1 MNKIPTEKVKNHHS
15 DTELDEVL
23 TRLYATGGFNLD
35 GTSIAHKRV
44 EPLELGEAKQ
54 KLLKLIDKEVTRSR
68 IDELKAL
75 VPPEQFKDYV
85 KLTGHE
91 ACTIC
96 GFNSEVFRRH
106 LESRIKAIQEE
117 GTDNE

>member
-1 MNKIPTEKVKNHHS
+1 MA
-15 DTELDEVL
+15 DTELDETL
-23 TRLYATGGFNLD
+23 TRLLADVDDAMEFQ
-35 GTSIAHKRV
+35 GTMWKSKGQASNRV
-44 EPLELGEAKQ
+44 QESLKHAKQ

-117 GTDNE
+117 GTDNG

>member
-1 MNKIPTEKVKNHHS
+1 MA
-15 DTELDEVL
+15 DTELDEIL
-23 TRLYATGGFNLD
+23 KGLD
-35 GTSIAHKRV
+35 FKMK
-44 EPLELGEAKQ
+44 PLEVRGVKFADEIVITGKKQAKQ

-117 GTDNE
+117 GTDNG

>member
-1 MNKIPTEKVKNHHS
+1 MA
-15 DTELDEVL
+15 DTELDEILKDWEHIIKSVAMAEI
-23 TRLYATGGFNLD
+23 YGVVNVGFSYN
-35 GTSIAHKRV
+35 RQ
-44 EPLELGEAKQ
+44 EAKQ

-117 GTDNE
+117 GTDNG